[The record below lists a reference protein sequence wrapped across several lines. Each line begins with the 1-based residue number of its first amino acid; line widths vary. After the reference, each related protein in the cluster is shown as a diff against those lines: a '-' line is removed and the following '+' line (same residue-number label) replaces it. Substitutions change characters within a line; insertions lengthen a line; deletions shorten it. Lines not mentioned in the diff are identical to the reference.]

1 MPENNEN
8 GQNGL
13 TAAPQ
18 QELRPV
24 RYVKKKKLSRREKLV
39 LYAKRFFAQFGT
51 ALLAAAIVGYVF
63 LQLMLNVGT
72 MVEVESAAY
81 ASISQKAEL
90 TAYLFRDEHVIPAG
104 ESGTACFLVSDGE
117 KVMKGADIAVTYTE
131 SDDAARQ
138 RRINDIDARIEVLN
152 KSSVNEGASTTN
164 VSLIDESIARVTL
177 AMIRDVDGNALD
189 KAMRERD
196 ELMVLLNRRHSL
208 VHSVS
213 YTAELSRL
221 YSERN
226 ELVNAM
232 HGESYVT
239 RSPESGYFYSSV
251 DGYENVFTSAAMEAL
266 TAESFEMLSESVPDR
281 ALIAGSS
288 GKIVDNS
295 TWYIAVSLD
304 KRSAEQFRVGSEY
317 PITFQY
323 SNGIV
328 LDMCVHRRVSRT
340 DTDDTIVVFSTKA
353 MPEGF
358 DYSRCQTVELT
369 KAEYAG
375 LRISAS
381 AIRVNNGETGVYVV
395 LGNRVAF
402 KKTEV
407 IYSYAGY
414 CICRIPLNPDYP
426 NSADIAYNSRTE
438 LSLHDTVITEGSGIY
453 DGMRLT

>member
-1 MPENNEN
+1 MADTPETERGEMTRRNE
-8 GQNGL
+8 
-13 TAAPQ
+13 T
-18 QELRPV
+18 ELRPV
-24 RYVKKKKLSRREKLV
+24 RYVKKKKLSRREKLA

-72 MVEVESAAY
+72 MVEVEN
-81 ASISQKAEL
+81 ASFATISQKAEL
-90 TAYLFRDEHVIPAG
+90 TAYLFRDEHVVEAG

-117 KVMKGADIAVTYTE
+117 KVMKGEDVAVTYTE
-131 SDDAARQ
+131 EDDAERQ
-138 RRINDIDARIEVLN
+138 RRINEIDERIEVLN
-152 KSSVNEGASTTN
+152 KSSVSDGATTTN
-164 VSLIDESIARVTL
+164 ISLIDESIASVTL
-177 AMIRDVDGNALD
+177 DMIREVDGNALD
-189 KAMRERD
+189 KALRDRD
-196 ELMVLLNRRHSL
+196 ELLVLLNRRHSL

-213 YTAELSRL
+213 YTAELSKL
-221 YSERN
+221 YNERN
-226 ELVNAM
+226 ELVAAM

-239 RSPESGYFYSSV
+239 KSPESGYFYSSV
-251 DGYENVFTSAAMEAL
+251 DGYENVFTTAAMETL
-266 TAESFEMLSESVPDR
+266 TAETFETLSESVPDR
-281 ALIAGSS
+281 ALIASAA
-288 GKIVDNS
+288 GKIIDNS
-295 TWYIAVSLD
+295 TWYIAVALD
-304 KRSAEQFRVGSEY
+304 KRSAEKFRIGYEY
-317 PITFQY
+317 PVTFQY

-328 LDMCVHRRVSRT
+328 LNMKVHRRVSRT
-340 DTDDTIVVFSTKA
+340 DTDDTIVVFSTKQ

-369 KAEYAG
+369 KEEYRG

-381 AIRVNNGETGVYVV
+381 AIRVNNGETGVFVV

-407 IYSYAGY
+407 IYTYAGY
-414 CICRIPLNPDYP
+414 CICRIPVNPDYP

>member
-1 MPENNEN
+1 MSERPEAERNEVA
-8 GQNGL
+8 
-13 TAAPQ
+13 AAPER
-18 QELRPV
+18 ELRPA
-24 RYVKKKKLSRREKLV
+24 RYIKKKKLNRREKLA

-51 ALLAAAIVGYVF
+51 ALLSASIVGYVF

-72 MVEVESAAY
+72 MVEVESASY
-81 ASISQKAEL
+81 ATISQKAEL

-104 ESGTACFLVSDGE
+104 ESGTACYLVSDGE
-117 KVMKGADIAVTYTE
+117 KVMKGADIAVIYTE
-131 SDDAARQ
+131 DDDAARQ
-138 RRINDIDARIEVLN
+138 LRINEIDARIEVLN
-152 KSSVNEGASTTN
+152 KSSVSDGASTTN
-164 VSLIDESIARVTL
+164 VSLIDESIAGVTL

-189 KAMRERD
+189 KALRDRE
-196 ELMVLLNRRHSL
+196 ELMVLFNRRHSL

-213 YTAELSRL
+213 YTAELSKL
-221 YSERN
+221 YNERT
-226 ELVNAM
+226 ELVAAM

-239 RSPESGYFYSSV
+239 KSPESGYFYSTV
-251 DGYENVFTSAAMEAL
+251 DGYENVFTSEAMETL
-266 TAESFEMLSESVPDR
+266 TAETFETLSESVPDR
-281 ALIAGSS
+281 ALIAGSA

-304 KRSAEQFRVGSEY
+304 KRSAEKFRVGREY

-323 SNGIV
+323 SNGAV
-328 LDMCVHRRVSRT
+328 LNMRVHRRVSRT
-340 DTDDTIVVFSTKA
+340 DTDDTIVVFSTKV

-381 AIRVNNGETGVYVV
+381 AIRVSNGETGVFVV

-402 KKTEV
+402 KKAEV

-414 CICRIPLNPDYP
+414 CICKVPLNPDYP
-426 NSADIAYNSRTE
+426 NQDDIAYNSRTE